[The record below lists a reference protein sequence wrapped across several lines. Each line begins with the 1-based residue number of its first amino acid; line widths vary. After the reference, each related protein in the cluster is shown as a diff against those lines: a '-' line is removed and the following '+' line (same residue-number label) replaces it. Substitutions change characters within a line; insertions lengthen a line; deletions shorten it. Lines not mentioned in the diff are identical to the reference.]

1 MEIRNCPECGDDT
14 INTGLAFWP
23 GIDEPVAI
31 IGCADETCGWVGVDE
46 ELSAPVSRVRTISA
60 A

>member
-1 MEIRNCPECGDDT
+1 MEIRNCPDCGEDT

-31 IGCADETCGWVGVDE
+31 IGCTDDACGWVGVDE
-46 ELSAPVSRVRTISA
+46 ELPATVSSVRAHSA